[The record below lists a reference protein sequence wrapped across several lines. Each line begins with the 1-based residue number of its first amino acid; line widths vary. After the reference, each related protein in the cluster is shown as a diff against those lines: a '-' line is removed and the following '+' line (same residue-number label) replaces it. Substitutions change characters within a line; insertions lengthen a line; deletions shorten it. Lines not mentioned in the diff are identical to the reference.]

1 MSNDGL
7 QMMLPIRFINDL
19 VFTSQAHLKHDH
31 LADYRWNSGQVTTWC
46 SHLKHDHLADN
57 RWNSGQ
63 VMIDDRSSK
72 RPRLTSDSDVQA
84 EERRSMPA
92 LACCYWV
99 LHDAQPPRF
108 HSRRSLLLVGDRAL
122 FRSHSWRKRR
132 GPRPRRPVWWLGF
145 SNDGSFL
152 IMCVSFP
159 RFGSDC
165 HHTFSIE
172 KLFMEFGRLLWGLYC
187 FVIYRHGLLDPN

>member
-1 MSNDGL
+1 MAIIGRVLRLSIYQYSLLIIPDGGNGRSHTLLTLSSLHQGTMSNDGL

-92 LACCYWV
+92 LACCY
-99 LHDAQPPRF
+99 
-108 HSRRSLLLVGDRAL
+108 
-122 FRSHSWRKRR
+122 
-132 GPRPRRPVWWLGF
+132 
-145 SNDGSFL
+145 
-152 IMCVSFP
+152 
-159 RFGSDC
+159 
-165 HHTFSIE
+165 
-172 KLFMEFGRLLWGLYC
+172 
-187 FVIYRHGLLDPN
+187 